1 MGIRHETFKPFENLI
16 WKTTTFLKRQEI
28 EGNKI
33 IIFLPKANLQK
44 KILLRIL
51 RSAIQNYFHHYNV
64 PASGPTAPPAI
75 NKSY

>member
-1 MGIRHETFKPFENLI
+1 MGNRNKTFKPFENLI

-33 IIFLPKANLQK
+33 IIFLPKVNLQN

-51 RSAIQNYFHHYNV
+51 RSAIQNYFHYYNV

-75 NKSY
+75 NNSY